1 MIFDDSHFVVNWKSS
16 LGVVLEASV
25 TEGAMPMSSPQLS
38 TSLTAIDQLRS
49 QLMDVHHFIIRTETD
64 STVRHQ
70 DQVAKKSSL
79 KEVNRLKEQAL
90 ALKAA
95 ADASLHLSVARRE
108 IKGMEKSQAENPTSN
123 RLS

>member
-1 MIFDDSHFVVNWKSS
+1 MAEAKELTKRRRDLESYMQELHE
-16 LGVVLEASV
+16 LGEPIAEASV

-70 DQVAKKSSL
+70 DQVEFSERSKQTQRTSL
-79 KEVNRLKEQAL
+79 STKGCSRCFFT
-90 ALKAA
+90 
-95 ADASLHLSVARRE
+95 SVS
-108 IKGMEKSQAENPTSN
+108 G
-123 RLS
+123 

>member
-1 MIFDDSHFVVNWKSS
+1 MAEAKELTKRRRDLKSYMQELHE
-16 LGVVLEASV
+16 LGEPIAEASV

-79 KEVNRLKEQAL
+79 KEVNRLKE
-90 ALKAA
+90 
-95 ADASLHLSVARRE
+95 
-108 IKGMEKSQAENPTSN
+108 
-123 RLS
+123 